1 MLATP
6 LQLLPI
12 WVGVVIDAFANT
24 AIGQGSFNLLLSNT
38 APIKRTAFVSAF
50 FATTGLAGFLG
61 GVASGPILEA
71 FSHPVFATSIL
82 GLHWTEYHW
91 LFLVSALMR
100 VQAWWLLK
108 PIHEEGAWSMR
119 EMLARRQMSHS

>member
-1 MLATP
+1 
-6 LQLLPI
+6 
-12 WVGVVIDAFANT
+12 
-24 AIGQGSFNLLLSNT
+24 
-38 APIKRTAFVSAF
+38 
-50 FATTGLAGFLG
+50 LG
-61 GVASGPILEA
+61 GLASGPILEA

-100 VQAWWLLK
+100 LQAWWWLK

-119 EMLARRQMSHS
+119 EMLARKQISHS